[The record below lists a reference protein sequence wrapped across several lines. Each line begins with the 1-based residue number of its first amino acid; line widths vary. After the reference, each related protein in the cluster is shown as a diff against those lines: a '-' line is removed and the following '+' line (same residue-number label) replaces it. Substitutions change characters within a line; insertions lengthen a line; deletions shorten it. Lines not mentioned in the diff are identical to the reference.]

1 MKRDFYTMIFLI
13 KFVVTISF
21 FFLFSFQNT
30 YSGIRDVN
38 NSEAVLEELE
48 DEVDELKK
56 SI

>member
-1 MKRDFYTMIFLI
+1 MIFLI